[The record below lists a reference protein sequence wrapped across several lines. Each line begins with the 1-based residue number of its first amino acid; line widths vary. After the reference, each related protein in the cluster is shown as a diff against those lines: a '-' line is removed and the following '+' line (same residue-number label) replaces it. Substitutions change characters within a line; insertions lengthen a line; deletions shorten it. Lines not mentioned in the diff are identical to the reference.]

1 MSSAEAK
8 VFKNRFTPIFRK
20 KSVKLQIP
28 ELDETMYRRLK
39 SIKNSTASKALID
52 LQERSLSALQYK
64 IVDIARPLFFLW
76 ENKEA
81 DSASHEAVSTA
92 LNLWGG
98 LFNDVTDRR
107 RANILKQTSPSF
119 TTLLSKPGK
128 FDEEESTS
136 LL

>member
-28 ELDETMYRRLK
+28 ELDEAMYRRLK